1 MNNLPKI
8 VTQLLP
14 RVGFEPTHDL
24 DRKFN
29 ALPVAP
35 TFRYLVYV
43 RMDRTVVFVS
53 ESVISEQTWPGC
65 GNV

>member
-1 MNNLPKI
+1 
-8 VTQLLP
+8 
-14 RVGFEPTHDL
+14 
-24 DRKFN
+24 
-29 ALPVAP
+29 
-35 TFRYLVYV
+35 VYV